1 MENTMSK
8 NYSISLIR
16 FLSLLSIITCHILQ
30 GLNLEAAFW
39 FNVGV
44 QIFLFM
50 SGFLYGQKEIVDPN
64 KWFIKQFK
72 KIYISYLIL
81 VIIIIFIDYVFF
93 DIQYSKTTIVVNILG
108 IQGFSSI
115 IPTISHTWFVS
126 YILLCYFITPVLQ
139 SFKFESI
146 KNKDFI
152 FTFLVILGFT
162 FIFEYLKITSFNSAW
177 IFTYILGY
185 IYAKRFINKTKL
197 FFILLTIATLIL
209 LIPRVIIQY
218 NLVDINIPQVLIN
231 NLYYFQTY
239 SHAFLGAWLFT
250 ILFWIFNKINI
261 KSNRLL
267 EFSDKYS
274 YQIYLVHQIFIL
286 FHMSLLNLTPYLVI
300 NICLI
305 LICSIL
311 SGIILKKIDAFI
323 NVHIIKN

>member
-1 MENTMSK
+1 M
-8 NYSISLIR
+8 
-16 FLSLLSIITCHILQ
+16 
-30 GLNLEAAFW
+30 
-39 FNVGV
+39 
-44 QIFLFM
+44 
-50 SGFLYGQKEIVDPN
+50 
-64 KWFIKQFK
+64 
-72 KIYISYLIL
+72 
-81 VIIIIFIDYVFF
+81 
-93 DIQYSKTTIVVNILG
+93 
-108 IQGFSSI
+108 
-115 IPTISHTWFVS
+115 
-126 YILLCYFITPVLQ
+126 
-139 SFKFESI
+139 
-146 KNKDFI
+146 
-152 FTFLVILGFT
+152 
-162 FIFEYLKITSFNSAW
+162 
-177 IFTYILGY
+177 
-185 IYAKRFINKTKL
+185 

-274 YQIYLVHQIFIL
+274 YHIYLVHQIFIL